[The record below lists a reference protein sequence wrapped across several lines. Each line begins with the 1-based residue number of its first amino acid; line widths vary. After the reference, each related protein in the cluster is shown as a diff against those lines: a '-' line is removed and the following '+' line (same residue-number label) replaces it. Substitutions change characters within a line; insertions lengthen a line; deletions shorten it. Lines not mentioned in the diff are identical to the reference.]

1 MLIEIFVAPEG
12 CSSCGHAGRLVR
24 QVADDYAGVEV
35 REVHI
40 TEAVE
45 RIVNYG
51 IFTTPFV
58 VIDGSV
64 EFIGVPH
71 ESELRHHLETASNVV
86 RRGNERPPA

>member
-12 CSSCGHAGRLVR
+12 CSSCGRAGRLVR

-71 ESELRHHLETASNVV
+71 EPELRQHLEAAFK
-86 RRGNERPPA
+86 RGQKGNERPPA